1 MLEFSQIKLLVL
13 PFAIQVVVAIAIFV
27 IGRWVAK
34 WIVERVRKI
43 LEKADRAPILVN
55 FIANILS
62 ALLYLVIVVAALGQL
77 GVDTTSLVALV
88 GAAGLAVGL
97 ALQDSLK
104 NFAAGVMLVVFRP
117 FKTGHFIEAAGVAGV
132 VEKIE
137 IFSSTLRTLDNREI
151 IVPNGEIYSGP
162 ITNASA
168 RDTRRVD
175 MMFGIGYDDDLRK
188 AKGILQ
194 SLIDDDERV
203 LKDPAPFLAVG
214 ELADSSVNFLVR
226 PWVKAEDYFS
236 FKCDFTEAVKLHFD
250 KEGISIPYPQMDVHL
265 PAGNG

>member
-1 MLEFSQIKLLVL
+1 MPDAALIKTLAV
-13 PFAIQVVVAIAIFV
+13 PFAIQLVTAIAIFV
-27 IGRWVAK
+27 IGRWLAK
-34 WIVERVRKI
+34 WIVGRVRVG
-43 LEKADRAPILVN
+43 LEKTKRDPILVN
-55 FIANILS
+55 FIANIVS
-62 ALLYLVIVVAALGQL
+62 ALLYLVVIVAALGRL

-117 FKTGHFIEAAGVAGV
+117 FKTGDFIEAAGVAGV

-137 IFSSTLRTLDNREI
+137 IFSSTLRTPDNREI
-151 IVPNGEIYSGP
+151 VVPNGEIYSGP
-162 ITNASA
+162 ITNANA

-175 MMFGIGYDDDLRK
+175 MVFGIGYDDDLRK

-194 SLIDDDERV
+194 ELIDNDSRV

-226 PWVKAEDYFS
+226 PWVKASDYFS
-236 FKCDFTEAVKLHFD
+236 FKCEFTEAVKLRFD
-250 KEGISIPYPQMDVHL
+250 DEGISIPYPQMDVHL